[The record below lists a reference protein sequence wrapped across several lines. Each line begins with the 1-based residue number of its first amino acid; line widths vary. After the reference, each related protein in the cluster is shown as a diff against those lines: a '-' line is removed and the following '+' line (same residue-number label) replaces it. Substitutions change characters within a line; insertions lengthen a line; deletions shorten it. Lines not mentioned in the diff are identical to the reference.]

1 MDFSLCGPTTTLYI
15 GAFIIRY
22 SHKDLLRNA
31 SSDAALADAFL
42 NCAQEDSPHAAKPPK
57 AGSAFVNH
65 ASSSRKEA
73 ADPVRAARG
82 RKASKKSE
90 TAQPQAEL
98 RLETDAAKLEPA
110 SAPAEPNLSGGA
122 VKPDTPAKVPQ
133 TPVCTQEF
141 AQN

>member
-1 MDFSLCGPTTTLYI
+1 VT
-15 GAFIIRY
+15 
-22 SHKDLLRNA
+22 
-31 SSDAALADAFL
+31 
-42 NCAQEDSPHAAKPPK
+42 
-57 AGSAFVNH
+57 H
-65 ASSSRKEA
+65 ASSTRKEA

-82 RKASKKSE
+82 RKPSNKSE

-133 TPVCTQEF
+133 NPVCMQEI
-141 AQN
+141 ARN